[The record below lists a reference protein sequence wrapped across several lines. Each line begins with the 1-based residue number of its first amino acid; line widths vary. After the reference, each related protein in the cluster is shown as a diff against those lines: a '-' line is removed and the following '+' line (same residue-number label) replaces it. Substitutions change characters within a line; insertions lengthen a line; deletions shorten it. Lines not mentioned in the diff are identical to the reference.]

1 MNHLMSNI
9 STIDIGYQVDY
20 SINYV
25 FIFVLFT
32 IIFLLEK
39 HTLIFPGISKKI
51 SSESDALEMA
61 ILYEITSHTICIKL
75 NFI

>member
-20 SINYV
+20 SINYM

-32 IIFLLEK
+32 IIFLLVEK
-39 HTLIFPGISKKI
+39 HTPLPGISKKI